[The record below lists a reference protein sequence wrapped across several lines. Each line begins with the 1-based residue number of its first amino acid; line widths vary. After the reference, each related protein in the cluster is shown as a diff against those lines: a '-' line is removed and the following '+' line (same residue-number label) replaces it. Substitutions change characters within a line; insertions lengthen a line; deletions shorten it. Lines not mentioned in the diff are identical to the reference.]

1 MQIASQF
8 AKQTFDGIDIKKEFL
23 IYWIIDFSID
33 VNGLRITKDVFSR
46 RVTII
51 FYILNVF
58 KGYKW

>member
-33 VNGLRITKDVFSR
+33 ELLRSSPLPGRECTDSA
-46 RVTII
+46 
-51 FYILNVF
+51 
-58 KGYKW
+58 KWVGHAS

>member
-23 IYWIIDFSID
+23 IYWIIDLID
-33 VNGLRITKDVFSR
+33 VNGLRIAKDVFSR
-46 RVTII
+46 CVTII
-51 FYILNVF
+51 FIILNVF